1 MIEIL
6 LRSDPSYKR
15 EISAVA
21 LKRCRLYNDMYSG
34 ENFAVTVDDTDKGT
48 MDEMIDILE
57 NPCSEV
63 EVMKVKSFEEIREL
77 VNLADRLQAS
87 TLLNKTYALFSR
99 IDNSGVVVEFVPCTE
114 DMDVEIDADVLVDMN
129 DDTYDIVQVRGRS
142 SKGYLVEFDDRVEE
156 VDFSSL
162 LVFDGILQDENVIGS
177 MLSMVSGGVEPGSPV
192 VLNRSGMF
200 ALIFHNYSQN

>member
-1 MIEIL
+1 MEGVCGISKGVKPSWECNDTSVDGSVAVMLCRRLVLVRCMI
-6 LRSDPSYKR
+6 
-15 EISAVA
+15 
-21 LKRCRLYNDMYSG
+21 
-34 ENFAVTVDDTDKGT
+34 
-48 MDEMIDILE
+48 
-57 NPCSEV
+57 
-63 EVMKVKSFEEIREL
+63 
-77 VNLADRLQAS
+77 LAGRAPGPTSL
-87 TLLNKTYALFSR
+87 
-99 IDNSGVVVEFVPCTE
+99 
-114 DMDVEIDADVLVDMN
+114 LVDMN
-129 DDTYDIVQVRGRS
+129 DDTYVIVQVRGRS